1 MKRLILLLFMALPIS
16 AMASIPEFTA
26 LVERYSGNDQ
36 VTTMSMDKDMIAML
50 AQNSDGLEKV
60 DDMAIILTENSELG
74 TDIIAATKQIA
85 KKLDAESIVSVDS
98 ISEEISIYALKS
110 DGNVSHIIMT
120 ISAEGQMGAIVIS
133 GNISIEELGEL
144 IQVEM

>member
-1 MKRLILLLFMALPIS
+1 MKRLILLVLMVLPIS
-16 AMASIPEFTA
+16 VMASIPEFAA
-26 LVERYSGNDQ
+26 LVERYSSNDQ

-50 AQNSDGLEKV
+50 AQNSDGLEDV

-85 KKLDAESIVSVDS
+85 QKLDAESIVSVDS
-98 ISEEISIYALKS
+98 ISEAISIYVLKS